1 MAEVCRK
8 LGHGKCSYGAGGGCE
23 TSYFCIFCI
32 KTHKTMY
39 KYAMTK
45 SCKTALLRKVPET
58 ARFHT
63 FDILWKLTLRRL
75 LLSDILW
82 KQKSC
87 RLPVDDIL
95 WKCAALVPC
104 RFSGS
109 RKNDTSK
116 KSPKR
121 SKKDKNPVSTAR
133 DILKSCVTGS
143 ITI

>member
-1 MAEVCRK
+1 
-8 LGHGKCSYGAGGGCE
+8 
-23 TSYFCIFCI
+23 
-32 KTHKTMY
+32 MY

-58 ARFHT
+58 ARFHI

-75 LLSDILW
+75 LLGDILW
-82 KQKSC
+82 KQTSC
-87 RLPVDDIL
+87 RLPADDIL
-95 WKCAALVPC
+95 WKCAALVPS

-121 SKKDKNPVSTAR
+121 SKKDKNPVRTAMTKKLCDGVDLLFESIR
-133 DILKSCVTGS
+133 ALKALDI
-143 ITI
+143 I